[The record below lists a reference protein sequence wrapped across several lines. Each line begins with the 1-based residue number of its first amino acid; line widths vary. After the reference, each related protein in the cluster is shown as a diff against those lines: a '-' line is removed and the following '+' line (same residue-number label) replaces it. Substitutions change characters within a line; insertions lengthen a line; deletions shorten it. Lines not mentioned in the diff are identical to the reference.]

1 MTKPVIRLQSAQA
14 DEREVVA
21 HYAREAGL
29 DIAFRFTEA
38 VRDTYRSIGDRPAIG
53 SPRYGD
59 ILGIENLRS
68 RTVKRFPYLVFYVEL
83 EDHVDIWRVLQAQRD
98 IAAWLRGA
106 NWDCFR

>member
-1 MTKPVIRLQSAQA
+1 MTKAVVRLESAQA
-14 DEREVVA
+14 DERDATA

-29 DIAFRFTEA
+29 DVALRFTEA
-38 VRDTYRSIGDRPAIG
+38 LRDVYRSIADRPGIG

-59 ILGIENLRS
+59 FLGIENLRS
-68 RTVKRFPYLVFYVEL
+68 RTVKRFPYLVFYVER
-83 EDHVDIWRVLQAQRD
+83 EDHIDIWRILQAQRD